1 MAPFISSYKIA
12 ENTGGRQSWNGQE
25 KNAKPIFNHTK
36 IASLTFSLKVYA
48 KSIRENFISMTYLP
62 LSRGSELNCFT
73 SKINRIHNILIGI
86 LPWQKAQFTSSYKIA
101 EKTGDRQ
108 SWNGQERNAK
118 PVFNY
123 KKIASLTFSSKVDA
137 KSIRDNFI
145 SITYLPLPRG
155 PELNSFTSK
164 IHRILLHSRRSFC
177 VYLFLCLLV
186 STCLQESLL

>member
-1 MAPFISSYKIA
+1 MIWQTTNKIFVCVIVMV
-12 ENTGGRQSWNGQE
+12 EC
-25 KNAKPIFNHTK
+25 KNSVTNAMKF
-36 IASLTFSLKVYA
+36 
-48 KSIRENFISMTYLP
+48 REGIDGKYLRDAYTSNF
-62 LSRGSELNCFT
+62 
-73 SKINRIHNILIGI
+73 KNRIHNILIGI

-164 IHRILLHSRRSFC
+164 VHRILLHSRRSFC
-177 VYLFLCLLV
+177 VYLLLCLLV

>member
-1 MAPFISSYKIA
+1 MREFCHKRQTQDGYRRKIF
-12 ENTGGRQSWNGQE
+12 TCC
-25 KNAKPIFNHTK
+25 IYFK
-36 IASLTFSLKVYA
+36 I
-48 KSIRENFISMTYLP
+48 
-62 LSRGSELNCFT
+62 
-73 SKINRIHNILIGI
+73 RIHNILIGI

-145 SITYLPLPRG
+145 SITYLPLPSES
-155 PELNSFTSK
+155 ELNGFTSK

-177 VYLFLCLLV
+177 VYVFLCLLV
-186 STCLQESLL
+186 STCLQESLLQRSASNILLGN